1 MQALG
6 SAARQRGIALILVL
20 WLTILLTVIA
30 AAFAYSMRTEA
41 LAARNAVSLAQARG
55 LADGAIMRMAFELMR
70 PRTINETWQADGLPH
85 YWDEGD
91 AHIAANAI
99 DESGKI
105 DLNSASDALLKG
117 LFQAAGGLDVD
128 AAQRIVDVI
137 DDWKDADDLR
147 RPNGAE
153 APDYQAAG
161 LSYKPANAPFESVAE
176 LQRVLGMTPA
186 VYAAVADN
194 LTVFS
199 KSPGVNPAFASRTV
213 LMAIP
218 GATAE
223 VVDTY
228 LAQRQNA
235 LAQGLPVPPFPVQGG
250 AAGPTNLWRIRAEAT
265 MPDGVTYIR
274 EAVIR
279 PGGDLLHP
287 VTVLL
292 WVEGD
297 QRRFVPPTTGEG
309 GPVAK

>member
-1 MQALG
+1 
-6 SAARQRGIALILVL
+6 
-20 WLTILLTVIA
+20 
-30 AAFAYSMRTEA
+30 MRTEA

-137 DDWKDADDLR
+137 DDWKDSDDLR

-176 LQRVLGMTPA
+176 LQRVLGMTPTL
-186 VYAAVADN
+186 YAAVADH

-235 LAQGLPVPPFPVQGG
+235 LAQGLPAPPFPVQGG

-265 MPDGVTYIR
+265 MSDGVTYIR

-297 QRRFVPPTTGEG
+297 QRRFVPPTTAEG
-309 GPVAK
+309 GSVAK